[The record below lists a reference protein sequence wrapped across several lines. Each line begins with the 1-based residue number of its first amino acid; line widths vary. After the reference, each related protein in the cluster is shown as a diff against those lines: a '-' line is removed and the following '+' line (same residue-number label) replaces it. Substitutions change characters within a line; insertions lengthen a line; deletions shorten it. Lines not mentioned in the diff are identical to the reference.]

1 MRNIVMGDSHLF
13 LVSYILN
20 NQPKTAEIRA
30 ETDRV
35 SVDQA
40 RVYLEA
46 LHAVSS
52 SNDISDIQVMG
63 IHHHRPHQTPGHY
76 QQQE

>member
-1 MRNIVMGDSHLF
+1 MGESHLF

-20 NQPKTAEIRA
+20 NQPKTAEVRA
-30 ETDRV
+30 EADTL
-35 SVDQA
+35 STSQA

-46 LHAVSS
+46 LHAVSDS
-52 SNDISDIQVMG
+52 AELSDIQVMG
-63 IHHHRPHQTPGHY
+63 IHHNRPRQTPGHY

>member
-1 MRNIVMGDSHLF
+1 MFDSHLF

-30 ETDRV
+30 ESDKI
-35 SVDQA
+35 SVNQA

-46 LHAVSS
+46 LHAVNSS
-52 SNDISDIQVMG
+52 DNITDIQVMG
-63 IHHHRPHQTPGHY
+63 IHHNRPRQTPGHY

>member
-1 MRNIVMGDSHLF
+1 MADGHLF

-20 NQPKTAEIRA
+20 NQPKTTEIRA
-30 ETDRV
+30 EAERI
-35 SVDQA
+35 SIEQA

-52 SNDISDIQVMG
+52 SEDISDIQIMG
-63 IHHHRPHQTPGHY
+63 IHHDRPHQTPGHY

>member
-1 MRNIVMGDSHLF
+1 MADGHLF

-30 ETDRV
+30 EAERI
-35 SVDQA
+35 SIEQA

-52 SNDISDIQVMG
+52 SDDISDIQIMG
-63 IHHHRPHQTPGHY
+63 IHHDRPHQTPGH
-76 QQQE
+76 

>member
-1 MRNIVMGDSHLF
+1 MADGHLF

-30 ETDRV
+30 EAERI
-35 SVDQA
+35 SIEQA

-52 SNDISDIQVMG
+52 SDDISDIQIMG
-63 IHHHRPHQTPGHY
+63 IHHDRPHQTPGHY